1 MQHTDLMRP
10 DEDWVKSSDEPLT
23 LDIPVLTRYERQLAD
38 ASERR
43 KIQNRIAQRAYRR
56 NMRDQSNKI
65 EQLTKQLRAYEEL
78 NLGLHIARNEEST
91 SIYQQQQ
98 HQSSSSSP
106 SVLQVPLPHEKR
118 GRSIG
123 GCSPPSEWQVTSTP
137 SEAEP
142 QPQAPSESKEQYMPV
157 PLSSPSNTRFNYMN
171 QQECVAPAEH
181 LQQSISATSLR
192 TSESASTWQPQQ
204 IESRTRTRTN
214 RQRKGTGAEPLTPAS
229 SLHLPMGAEMEM
241 DGDGNGV
248 AKSDAGGIPILPLS
262 VADLSPTADEHFAL
276 EMADW
281 TAESQSRSLKRTP
294 LLHMAVAGNHL
305 DTVKVLLQDE
315 RVLIDEEDSEGF
327 TPLQRAVMHGRS
339 EIVKLLLEHRAK
351 TDPGPG
357 SGRGVD
363 LPL

>member
-23 LDIPVLTRYERQLAD
+23 LDIPVLTQYERQLAD

-43 KIQNRIAQRAYRR
+43 KIQNRIAQRAYRMTEHAR
-56 NMRDQSNKI
+56 PI
-65 EQLTKQLRAYEEL
+65 EQDREPTKQLRAYEEL
-78 NLGLHIARNEEST
+78 NLGLHFARNEEST
-91 SIYQQQQ
+91 SNYQQQQ

-106 SVLQVPLPHEKR
+106 SILQVPLPHEKR
-118 GRSIG
+118 GSIG
-123 GCSPPSEWQVTSTP
+123 RCSPPSEWQATSTP

-157 PLSSPSNTRFNYMN
+157 PLSFPSNTRFNYMN
-171 QQECVAPAEH
+171 QQERVAPAEH

-192 TSESASTWQPQQ
+192 TSASASTWQPQQ

-214 RQRKGTGAEPLTPAS
+214 RQRKGTGAEPLTQR
-229 SLHLPMGAEMEM
+229 MEM
-241 DGDGNGV
+241 DRDGNGV
-248 AKSDAGGIPILPLS
+248 AKSDAGGIP
-262 VADLSPTADEHFAL
+262 
-276 EMADW
+276 MADW

-315 RVLIDEEDSEGF
+315 RVLIDEEDSKGF

-351 TDPGPG
+351 MDPGPG

>member
-10 DEDWVKSSDEPLT
+10 DEDW
-23 LDIPVLTRYERQLAD
+23 RQLAD

-56 NMRDQSNKI
+56 NMRDRLNKI

-78 NLGLHIARNEEST
+78 NLGLHIARNGEST
-91 SIYQQQQ
+91 SVYQQQQ

-106 SVLQVPLPHEKR
+106 STLQVPLPHENR
-118 GRSIG
+118 GRSSG
-123 GCSPPSEWQVTSTP
+123 GCSPPSEWEAMSTP

-142 QPQAPSESKEQYMPV
+142 QPQGPSESREQYIPV
-157 PLSSPSNTRFNYMN
+157 PLSVPRSTRFNYMS
-171 QQECVAPAEH
+171 QQECVASAEYP
-181 LQQSISATSLR
+181 QRPISATNLR
-192 TSESASTWQPQQ
+192 TSVPAFTWQPQQ
-204 IESRTRTRTN
+204 IENRSRTRTN
-214 RQRKGTGAEPLTPAS
+214 RQRKETGAEPLTPAS
-229 SLHLPMGAEMEM
+229 SLHLPIGAEMEM
-241 DGDGNGV
+241 DRDGNGI
-248 AKSDAGGIPILPLS
+248 AKSDAAGVPVLPLS
-262 VADLSPTADEHFAL
+262 AAELSPMADEHFAP
-276 EMADW
+276 EIGDW
-281 TAESQSRSLKRTP
+281 TAESQSQSLKRTP

-327 TPLQRAVMHGRS
+327 TAVQRAVMHGRS
-339 EIVKLLLEHRAK
+339 KIVKLLLEHQAK

-363 LPL
+363 SPL